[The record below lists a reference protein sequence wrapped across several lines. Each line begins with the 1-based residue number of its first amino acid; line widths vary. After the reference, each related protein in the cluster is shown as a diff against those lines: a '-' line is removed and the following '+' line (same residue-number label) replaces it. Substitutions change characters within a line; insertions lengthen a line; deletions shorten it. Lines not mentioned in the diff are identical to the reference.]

1 MPSYLL
7 LIFNLILLAASWVML
22 IYAYPRLPSLIPLW
36 LNFSGSPFLYS
47 KSLLIFLY
55 PLGETIF
62 NLLFIKLAKLARL
75 RIRWPQ
81 PKKAVKGLP
90 ATSDGSRARLRQEFA
105 LLALIFFNLIFIHVE
120 RSLILVAHQVE
131 KGVNSFYFLML
142 FLILIMLIPY
152 YRIRELME
160 KKQSQRRPHVSPKN
174 QKGKKLGKKNQKSS

>member
-7 LIFNLILLAASWVML
+7 LIFNLILLAVSWVML
-22 IYAYPRLPSLIPLW
+22 IYAYPRLPSFIPLW

-62 NLLFIKLAKLARL
+62 NLLFIKLARL

-90 ATSDGSRARLRQEFA
+90 ATSASSRSRLRQEFT

-160 KKQSQRRPHVSPKN
+160 KKQSQSRPRVSPKN
-174 QKGKKLGKKNQKSS
+174 QKGKKLKKKNQENS